1 MGFPTAVFRFLVN
14 LTKWQ
19 VTMCAEAVVL
29 PLEVLGR
36 LNGTFK
42 KPMPPEYT
50 HET

>member
-1 MGFPTAVFRFLVN
+1 MDLPSEVIRFLVN

>member
-19 VTMCAEAVVL
+19 VTMCAETGTS
-29 PLEVLGR
+29 PLDVIR
-36 LNGTFK
+36 CLNGTEKLMFL
-42 KPMPPEYT
+42 EYK